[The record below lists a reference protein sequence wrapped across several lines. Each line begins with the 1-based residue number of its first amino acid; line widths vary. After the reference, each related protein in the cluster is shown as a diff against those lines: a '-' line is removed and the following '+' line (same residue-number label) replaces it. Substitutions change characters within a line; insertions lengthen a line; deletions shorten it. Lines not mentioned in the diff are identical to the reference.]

1 MSTLLFV
8 VGTLADLTQCPK
20 LRVIDI
26 SPTIAEA
33 IRRTHNGK
41 TQPPSYTVFP
51 LTLTLVQASRFRT
64 CSTTPLFNPLIGSGN
79 VGP

>member
-8 VGTLADLTQCPK
+8 FGTLADRAQCPK

-41 TQPPSYTVFP
+41 NQPPVLLFEFADTDPDAGESVSY
-51 LTLTLVQASRFRT
+51 
-64 CSTTPLFNPLIGSGN
+64 LFNHAP
-79 VGP
+79 V